1 MCMNIQHTMWTMVEF
16 VTNRHR
22 LCTKKRERMLR
33 TACIRLD
40 MTPEQADRL
49 SALRTAYAD
58 ACNRL
63 VPLVQ
68 SARCWN
74 RVALHQLGYRRLREE
89 TALGAQMA
97 CNAIFSVCKAYRSQR
112 VLGRIAANA
121 PVPVVDFNRTSVHFD
136 HRTYTLK
143 GDAVSLSTLRG
154 RMLVPM
160 ILGDHQRELLRSGRA
175 KEAELVWRRGRCF
188 FNLVVEFDEGEKVVS
203 GPVMGVDVGENTLA
217 AGSTGRIWGGEALRH
232 RRDQH
237 LALRRRLQSNGSQS
251 AKQRLRQVSGRER
264 RRVTHINHQT
274 SKGIVAEARRI
285 GAARIVMEDITNIRE
300 RIRAR
305 RRVRARLHRWAF
317 RQLQGFVEYKAR
329 AVGITV
335 EYVNPAYT
343 SRMCSACGKLGTRLK
358 HRFEC
363 SCGFRAH
370 ADLNAS
376 WNLVRIGA
384 PAVAPRAAVNTPDV
398 GCVARHASP

>member
-1 MCMNIQHTMWTMVEF
+1 V
-16 VTNRHR
+16 
-22 LCTKKRERMLR
+22 LR
-33 TACIRLD
+33 TACIPLNV
-40 MTPEQADRL
+40 TPELAQRL
-49 SALRTAYAD
+49 SALRMAYAD

-68 SARCWN
+68 RERCWN
-74 RVALHQLGYRRLREE
+74 RVGLHHLGYRRLREE
-89 TALGAQMA
+89 TALGAQMV

-112 VLGRIAANA
+112 ALGRIAADGA
-121 PVPVVDFNRTSVHFD
+121 VPSLCFNRASVHFD

-143 GDAVSLSTLRG
+143 GEAVSLNTLQG

-160 ILGDHQRELLRSGRA
+160 ILGDHQRQILLSGLP
-175 KEAELVWRRGRCF
+175 KEAELVLRRGRWF
-188 FNLVVEFDEGEKVVS
+188 FNLVVESCDGETVAS

-217 AGSTGRIWGGEALRH
+217 ASSTGRIWGGEALRH

-251 AKQRLRQVSGRER
+251 ARQTLRQVSGRER
-264 RRVTHINHQT
+264 RRVRHINHET
-274 SKGIVAEARRI
+274 SKGIVEEARRI
-285 GAARIVMEDITNIRE
+285 GAARIVMEDLTDIRE
-300 RIRAR
+300 RIRADR
-305 RRVRARLHRWAF
+305 RMRTRLHRWAF
-317 RQLQGFVEYKAR
+317 RELQSFVEYKAR

-335 EYVNPAYT
+335 MYVNPAYT
-343 SRMCSACGKLGTRLK
+343 SQTCSACKQLGTRRK

-363 SCGFRAH
+363 CCGFRAH

-376 WNLVRIGA
+376 WNLARIGA
-384 PAVAPRAAVNTPDV
+384 TAVTPRAAVNTPDV

>member
-1 MCMNIQHTMWTMVEF
+1 V
-16 VTNRHR
+16 
-22 LCTKKRERMLR
+22 LR
-33 TACIRLD
+33 TACIPLNV
-40 MTPEQADRL
+40 TPEQVEQL
-49 SALRTAYAD
+49 SALRTAYVD

-68 SARCWN
+68 KERCWN
-74 RVALHQLGYRRLREE
+74 RVGLHQLGYRRLRQE
-89 TALGAQMA
+89 TALGAQLA

-112 VLGRIAANA
+112 ALGRIAADRA
-121 PVPVVDFNRTSVHFD
+121 VPSLCFNHASVHFD

-143 GDAVSLSTLRG
+143 GEAVSLNTLQG
-154 RMLVPM
+154 RMLVSM
-160 ILGDHQRELLRSGRA
+160 ILGDHQRQILQSGRP
-175 KEAELVWRRGRCF
+175 KEAELVFRRSRWF
-188 FNLVVEFDEGEKVVS
+188 FNLVVESCDGETVAS

-217 AGSTGRIWGGEALRH
+217 ASSTGRIWGGEALRH

-251 AKQRLRQVSGRER
+251 ARQTLRQVSGRER
-264 RRVTHINHQT
+264 RRVRHINHET

-285 GAARIVMEDITNIRE
+285 GAAKIVMEDLTDIRE
-300 RIRAR
+300 RIRAGR
-305 RRVRARLHRWAF
+305 RMRTRLHRWAF
-317 RQLQGFVEYKAR
+317 RELQSFVEYKAR

-335 EYVNPAYT
+335 EYVSPAYT
-343 SRMCSACGKLGTRLK
+343 SQTCSACRQLGTRRK

-376 WNLVRIGA
+376 RNLAWIGA
-384 PAVAPRAAVNTPDV
+384 TAVTPRAAVNTPDV